1 MYNTEDA
8 MFSCPIEALSTILG
22 KKWIAIIIWK
32 LQNRKMRFGELQRE
46 VEGCT
51 KKMLTQQL
59 EILIHNGI
67 VINEKTNNN
76 NIVTSFYYL
85 SEAGLELLPIMEKM
99 IYWSDYHLICGQRR
113 E

>member
-1 MYNTEDA
+1 MYNTEEA

-32 LQNRKMRFGELQRE
+32 LQDRKMRFGELQRE

-59 EILIHNGI
+59 EVLVQNGI
-67 VINEKTNNN
+67 LVNEKTNKN
-76 NIVTSFYYL
+76 NIVTSIYYL
-85 SEAGLELLPIMEKM
+85 SDAGLKLLPIMEDM
-99 IYWSDYHLICGQRR
+99 IYWSNHYLECGQQ
-113 E
+113 EK

>member
-1 MYNTEDA
+1 MYNTEEA
-8 MFSCPIEALSTILG
+8 LFSCPIEALSTILG

-32 LQNRKMRFGELQRE
+32 LQNKKMRFGELQRE

-59 EILIHNGI
+59 EILIQNGI
-67 VINEKTNNN
+67 IINEKTNSN
-76 NIVTSFYYL
+76 NIITSIYYL

-99 IYWSDYHLICGQRR
+99 FCWSDHHLICGQQG